1 MKLKIVL
8 IWLVLIIITAW
19 VSLAHAQE
27 DPFTNREK
35 EYLVNLAR
43 QTLYWYLK
51 DGTIPEPSE
60 DCLTKNLLQKAS
72 CFVTLQKRESGLR
85 GCMGLFE
92 RDRPLWH
99 NIIDRTIAA
108 ATGDPRFNKVT
119 YDELESIKLEI
130 SVLTEPEQLRF
141 NSPEDLLTKLQPN
154 KDGVIIITKY
164 GSSTYLPQ
172 VWEQIPDKEDF
183 LSHLCAKHNAPPNI
197 WRTDYKNI
205 EVWTYQAIVFGE
217 EIYGRRIIGRKGAVV
232 GEGGAFVLGAVK
244 PLPEDL
250 YYGGY
255 KVSPGTQLAPGAIVT
270 AESDII
276 EK

>member
-1 MKLKIVL
+1 MKLNLMLVRIVL
-8 IWLVLIIITAW
+8 IIVGLVVFI
-19 VSLAHAQE
+19 HAQE

-35 EYLVNLAR
+35 EYLTNLAR
-43 QTLYWYLK
+43 QTLYWFLK
-51 DGTIPEPSE
+51 DSSIPEPSE
-60 DCLTKNLLQKAS
+60 ASLTKNLLQKTS
-72 CFVTLQKRESGLR
+72 CFVTLYKKESGLR

-92 RDRPLWH
+92 RDRPLWQ
-99 NIIDRTIAA
+99 NVIDRTIAA
-108 ATGDPRFNKVT
+108 ATGDPRFKKVT

-130 SVLTEPEQLRF
+130 SVLTEPKQLQF

-154 KDGVIIITKY
+154 TDGVIIITKY

-172 VWEQIPDKEDF
+172 VWEQIPDKADF

-205 EVWTYQAIVFGE
+205 EILTYRAIVFGE
-217 EIYGRRIIGRKGAVV
+217 EIYGRRVIGKKGAVV
-232 GEGGAFVLGAVK
+232 GEGGAYILGAVK

-250 YYGGY
+250 YYGGF
-255 KVSPGTQLAPGAIVT
+255 KVSAGTQLAPGAIVT

-276 EK
+276 ER